1 MDFKKWLSTLPGSPT
16 PSLAA
21 KASGLANPTLLRHA
35 DRGYSTADNVIVI
48 ARAYGVNIIDALVEN
63 DFLKPDET
71 NAERLPTKE
80 AFKRATVSEI
90 LEALVEAVNSAGI
103 MDGNFDKDDITN
115 TSNDL
120 AARRARRAVVADVP
134 EAEVRELSEDEL
146 VAKINA
152 GEIKVAAQ
160 KRTEPIEESW
170 S

>member
-1 MDFKKWLSTLPGSPT
+1 MDFKKWLSTLPGAPT

-48 ARAYGVNIIDALVEN
+48 ARAYGVNIIDALVDN
-63 DFLKPDET
+63 GFLEAHET
-71 NAERLPTKE
+71 NAEKLPTKE

-103 MDGNFDKDDITN
+103 VDGKFDMNDIAN
-115 TSNDL
+115 TGNDL
-120 AARRARRAVVADVP
+120 AARRALKVEPVV
-134 EAEVRELSEDEL
+134 EREEVAELSDDEI
-146 VAKINA
+146 VAKINS
-152 GEIKVAAQ
+152 GELKVAAQ
-160 KRTEPIEESW
+160 KRTAPIEESF